1 MDWRKVRE
9 LQGVG
14 RCLPATREQDA
25 VAWSLY
31 LSKFG
36 QESTRPPGILHTITP
51 SEGLAYEPG
60 QIVFWPADASGEYDA
75 GQV

>member
-36 QESTRPPGILHTITP
+36 QESTRPPGILHTTTP
-51 SEGLAYEPG
+51 SDGLVYEPG
-60 QIVFWPADASGEYDA
+60 QIVFWPGDATGEYDA